1 MTLSYRFQPLALS
14 LLVAATP
21 WTSALA
27 DPLGSAASS
36 ASSAG
41 SASLGSLSDSV
52 QGSSRSSS
60 GKTEVAEGLYRVM
73 DVAAVPGKPDQ
84 VQLRLQAAAPA
95 AGKSGEL
102 VVQVP
107 AQSLGAQ
114 GMQAGEAV
122 QVRHR
127 VYGLEFARATPAG
140 LTEPFF
146 LALEEAW
153 QRQLASRPVS
163 L

>member
-1 MTLSYRFQPLALS
+1 MTPSLRFQPLALS
-14 LLVAATP
+14 LLLAAAP
-21 WTSALA
+21 WTAALA

-73 DVAAVPGKPDQ
+73 DLAAVPGKPDH
-84 VQLRLQAAAPA
+84 VQLRLHAAAPA

-107 AQSLGAQ
+107 ARSLGAQ
-114 GMQAGEAV
+114 GMQAGETV

-127 VYGLEFARATPAG
+127 VYGLEFARATPSGVA
-140 LTEPFF
+140 EPFF

-163 L
+163 I